1 MTKSVKFSFYNEWT
15 KQDEWHG
22 NPSLGLE
29 SWAKHF
35 KNPHNGRLTPVYVF
49 GEPNSKDLDLSF
61 CVSAGANSDYSYSG
75 CFFPEKYDFPEFMAQ
90 VDILYNQGR
99 LFR

>member
-1 MTKSVKFSFYNEWT
+1 MAKQIFREWT
-15 KQDEWHG
+15 KQEKWWG
-22 NPSLGLE
+22 NPSLGYE

-35 KNPHNGRLTPVYVF
+35 KNPHNGKLTPVYVF
-49 GEPNSKDLDLSF
+49 GLSSTLNLSF

-90 VDILYNQGR
+90 VDTCYQQGK